1 MAIMDSFTKTVSV
14 LALPNREAA
23 TLAPR
28 LLDEIFFRRGAPDV
42 LHNDEAQEFMSE
54 LLAHLTAATGTTR
67 TTTCGHNVQSN
78 GEIESWWRYWNR
90 AMKFLSPTDYL
101 HWPSFAQR
109 ICFSYNAVPH
119 DTLGHI
125 SPFEMDCGTFPVSA
139 FAPPLPYDASD
150 PTPADEDSQQLIT
163 PPPIVSPVWAAEAI
177 RVSVACCLP
186 PFCARTHHLHAT
198 HNTRTFE

>member
-1 MAIMDSFTKTVSV
+1 
-14 LALPNREAA
+14 
-23 TLAPR
+23 
-28 LLDEIFFRRGAPDV
+28 
-42 LHNDEAQEFMSE
+42 
-54 LLAHLTAATGTTR
+54 
-67 TTTCGHNVQSN
+67 
-78 GEIESWWRYWNR
+78 
-90 AMKFLSPTDYL
+90 MKFLSPTDYL

-163 PPPIVSPVWAAEAI
+163 PPPIVSPAWAAEAI
-177 RVSVACCLP
+177 RVSVAAFHRFALAHTTYMQRTTQERLNKQGTPTSFQLNDRVKIYVP
-186 PFCARTHHLHAT
+186 PTHAQLLRTSRRAKHIIA
-198 HNTRTFE
+198 